1 MRTHSEQP
9 QGLPI
14 VDCGSSNNGPGVLP
28 RRPRPEI
35 DNRQSTVDDPHSTL
49 HRWYKGRH
57 VHLIGIGGSGMSGV
71 AALLLKL
78 GADVSGSDLASFD
91 GMGALVGGGAR
102 VEIGHREQ
110 QLDPDVD
117 QVVISAAIPEANPEL
132 VAARGGD
139 IPVLKYAELVGTM
152 MRHFQKGVAIAGTH
166 GKSTT
171 TAMCAYLCREA
182 GLQPS
187 FLIGARSAQ
196 LNGSS
201 ALGTGPHFIV
211 ESCEFDRSFLRVA
224 PESAAVLNIEPDHLD
239 CYRDL
244 DEIIEAFSSFCGNV
258 NPDGLLVCN
267 AEDRWV
273 KEAARSARAR
283 IETFGLSGVADWQA
297 VCRKSERGCYA
308 FDVRL
313 GGTTLFSTRLSIPGR
328 HNVANALAAIALA
341 YHAGAEPRSMAT
353 ALPAFGGIDRRL
365 TWRGRGRGV
374 NIVDDYAHHPTEVRV
389 TIEAVREGYKP
400 KRTWVVFQP
409 HQHARTQRLMDEFA
423 DSFGGA
429 DEIIVPDVYAARES
443 SPSEPQALTRTDR
456 SAEACS
462 KELVSRICQSGGRAR
477 YLPSLGAVVDYLIQ
491 HVQKGDL
498 VLTMGAGDVG
508 KVADELVERICE
520 PHRA

>member
-1 MRTHSEQP
+1 
-9 QGLPI
+9 
-14 VDCGSSNNGPGVLP
+14 
-28 RRPRPEI
+28 
-35 DNRQSTVDDPHSTL
+35 
-49 HRWYKGRH
+49 
-57 VHLIGIGGSGMSGV
+57 MSGV

-78 GADVSGSDLASFD
+78 GAAVSGSDLAPFD

-102 VEIGHREQ
+102 VAIGHREK

-117 QVVISAAIPEANPEL
+117 LVVISAAIPEANPEL
-132 VAARGGD
+132 VPARGGG

-171 TAMCAYLCREA
+171 TAMCAYLCRQA

-187 FLIGARSAQ
+187 FLIGARSEQ
-196 LNGSS
+196 LDGSS
-201 ALGTGPHFIV
+201 GLGTGLHFIV
-211 ESCEFDRSFLRVA
+211 ESCEFDRSFLRLV

-244 DEIIEAFSSFCGNV
+244 DEIIEAFSRFCRNV

-273 KEAARSARAR
+273 KEATNSAQAR
-283 IETFGLSGVADWQA
+283 IETFGFGDDADWQA
-297 VCRKSERGCYA
+297 ICRKSDRGCYA

-313 GGTTLFSTRLSIPGR
+313 GGVTLFSTVLSIPGR

-341 YHAGAEPRSMAT
+341 YHAGAEPRSMAK
-353 ALPAFGGIDRRL
+353 ALPAFSGIDRRL

-389 TIEAVREGYKP
+389 TIEAVREGYNP

-443 SPSEPQALTRTDR
+443 SSSEARAAARTDPHATTEPGARIHSRNDR

-462 KELVSRICQSGGRAR
+462 KELVSRIRQSGGRAR
-477 YLPSLGAVVDYLIQ
+477 YLPSLGAIADYLIQ
-491 HVQKGDL
+491 HVEEGDL

-520 PHRA
+520 PNRA

>member
-1 MRTHSEQP
+1 
-9 QGLPI
+9 
-14 VDCGSSNNGPGVLP
+14 
-28 RRPRPEI
+28 
-35 DNRQSTVDDPHSTL
+35 
-49 HRWYKGRH
+49 
-57 VHLIGIGGSGMSGV
+57 MSGV
-71 AALLLKL
+71 AALLVKL
-78 GADVSGSDLASFD
+78 GADVSGSDLAAFD
-91 GMGALVGGGAR
+91 GMEALVGGGAR
-102 VEIGHREQ
+102 VVIGHGEK

-117 QVVISAAIPEANPEL
+117 LVVISAAIPETNPEL
-132 VAARGGD
+132 VTARGDGV
-139 IPVLKYAELVGTM
+139 PVLKYAELVGTI

-171 TAMCAYLCREA
+171 TAMCAYLCRQA

-196 LNGSS
+196 LSGSS
-201 ALGTGPHFIV
+201 DLGTGPHFIV
-211 ESCEFDRSFLRVA
+211 ESCEFDRSFLRLA
-224 PESAAVLNIEPDHLD
+224 PQSAAVLNIEPDHLD

-244 DEIIEAFSSFCGNV
+244 DEIVEAFSRFSQNV
-258 NPDGLLVCN
+258 NPDGLLLCN

-273 KEAARSARAR
+273 NEAARSAKAR
-283 IETFGLSGVADWQA
+283 IETFGFSDDADWQA
-297 VCRKSERGCYA
+297 VCLKSDRGCYA
-308 FDVRL
+308 FDVRF
-313 GGTTLFSTRLSIPGR
+313 GGVTLFSTRLSIPGR

-353 ALPAFGGIDRRL
+353 ALPKFSGIDRRL

-389 TIEAVREGYKP
+389 TLEAVREGYNP

-409 HQHARTQRLMDEFA
+409 HQQTRTLRLMDEFA

-443 SPSEPQALTRTDR
+443 SSSEPQALPRTDR

-462 KELVSRICQSGGRAR
+462 KELVSRIRRSGGRAR
-477 YLPSLGAVVDYLIQ
+477 YLPSLGAVADYLIQ
-491 HVQKGDL
+491 HVKEGDL

-508 KVADELVERICE
+508 KVADELVDRICE
-520 PHRA
+520 PNRA